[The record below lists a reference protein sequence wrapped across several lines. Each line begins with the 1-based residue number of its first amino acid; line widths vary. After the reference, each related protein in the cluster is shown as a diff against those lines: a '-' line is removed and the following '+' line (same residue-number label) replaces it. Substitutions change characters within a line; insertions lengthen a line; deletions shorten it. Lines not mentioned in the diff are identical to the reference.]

1 MYFADIIFHQ
11 LTRSIRGVVLRAVS
25 VQALVPGGR
34 FRARSQAA

>member
-1 MYFADIIFHQ
+1 MYFADTVFRQ
-11 LTRSIRGVVLRAVS
+11 LTRSTRGVALRAVS